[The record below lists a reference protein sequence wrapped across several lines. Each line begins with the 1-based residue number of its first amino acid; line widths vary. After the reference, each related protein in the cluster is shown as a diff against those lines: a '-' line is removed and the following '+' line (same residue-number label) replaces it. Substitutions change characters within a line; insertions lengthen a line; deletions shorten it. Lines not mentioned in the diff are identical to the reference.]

1 MTVCMCKR
9 MQSIVLIHTEMIRRD
24 KNRSTGTQRN
34 ITHIIPNGSG
44 SHSRCRIVSGSRR
57 YHYIV
62 RKSKFVCH
70 LRQYAAHLFIA
81 FITGRQLL
89 FPHTADLTHFL

>member
-9 MQSIVLIHTEMIRRD
+9 MQGIVLIYSEMIGGNKD
-24 KNRSTGTQRN
+24 CSTGTQRN

-70 LRQYAAHLFIA
+70 LRQYASHLFIA